1 MSRSAGENTGDQPY
15 DRRHGDGPGPDP
27 RPAGAGV
34 PTLVRDLDLRDGF
47 PSFSG
52 DVVGRVLLLVRFGD
66 VAVGRLVIPVPEE
79 GLTGAQVGAAVAA
92 RFGSRPRRTVIGNG
106 PAADR
111 ETRTRRHGGL

>member
-1 MSRSAGENTGDQPY
+1 MSRSSSDGDQPY
-15 DRRHGDGPGPDP
+15 DRRHGDRPGEGPPPG
-27 RPAGAGV
+27 GAGV
-34 PTLVRDLDLRDGF
+34 PTLVRDLDLRDGI
-47 PSFSG
+47 PAFSG

-79 GLTGAQVGAAVAA
+79 GLTAGEVGAAVAA